1 MKRCLSIIG
10 LALCVLLDLSAQEI
24 RIKDFGESQEIFLG
38 KEQRRDFDGV
48 ICALVRVV
56 VPADS
61 HVRFT
66 GNVIG
71 EAKYDGNEYRVYLSE
86 GSRYLRVHYPGCAA
100 LLVDFQ
106 SLGYDGVESKKVY
119 ELVLG
124 LPDGMRRTMSR
135 SEYEQLIAQAALR
148 QKEENFAEAISLYE
162 ERKHELI
169 AKGEQG
175 YVEEIQ
181 EQINYCK
188 RRITF
193 KQLRAD
199 SWKTVLSEGLCCY
212 RAQGKF
218 GFVDSIGNVVVPPIY
233 EDVLGGYDFKDGIA
247 WVKKDSLWGS
257 INTRGEVVIP
267 YTYKFIDR
275 LKPFSYKE
283 NRCLVVSVDEY
294 RVGVVDY
301 KTGQEILP
309 CDYYLPNIWI
319 SFDICPGDY
328 FCLMN
333 SKDRFLF
340 FEKKTGKEL
349 FRLPPKMVF
358 SQYLG
363 YGCSLVRRE
372 VKINRYLKES
382 RDGIVD
388 GQGKFLFPCEYKDIE
403 PLEQSRQYVVVKR
416 ECNNREDAVRNY
428 CEECRLFNLKQR
440 VYVGGIYNN
449 IYDSSI
455 IGSLPPFIAVRKNGY
470 LYRDSWGD
478 LRVSEP
484 LEYGVLNYVTGEE
497 IIKPSADISGITLP
511 QTPEDPIVAKDKHT
525 GEFHLHDLNGKRYA
539 SLRSEETLDYNY
551 GYTRI
556 KRNGKYGFANAK
568 GEVVLDCIYDDA
580 GYSFEKYGN
589 MLAVEVKMGED
600 SFYINPSGE
609 RIEKEVIQNLSK
621 KKRR

>member
-10 LALCVLLDLSAQEI
+10 LALCVLLDLSAQGL
-24 RIKDFGESQEIFLG
+24 RIKDFSESQEIFLG
-38 KEQRRDFDGV
+38 REQRRDLDGV
-48 ICALVRVV
+48 TCALVRVV
-56 VPADS
+56 VPVDS
-61 HVRFT
+61 HARFT

-71 EAKYDGNEYRVYLSE
+71 EVEYEGNEYRVYLSE

-106 SLGYDGVESKKVY
+106 SLGYDGVESKKMY

-135 SEYEQLIAQAALR
+135 SEYERLIARAALQ
-148 QKEENFAEAISLYE
+148 QKEENFAEAVSLYE
-162 ERKHELI
+162 DRKRELI

-175 YVEEIQ
+175 YANEVQ
-181 EQINYCK
+181 ERINYCK

-193 KQLRAD
+193 KQLKAD
-199 SWKTVLSEGLCCY
+199 RWRTALSEGLCCY
-212 RAQGKF
+212 RAQGKL

-233 EDVLGGYDFKDGIA
+233 EDVLGGDDFKDGIA

-267 YTYKFIDR
+267 YTYKYVDR

-283 NRCLVVSVDEY
+283 NRCLIVSVDDY
-294 RVGVVDY
+294 RVGVIDY

-309 CDYYLPNIWI
+309 CDYYLPRLWI
-319 SFDICPGDY
+319 SFDLRPGDY
-328 FCLMN
+328 FCLGN

-349 FRLPPKMVF
+349 FRLPPQMVF
-358 SQYLG
+358 SEYLEYG
-363 YGCSLVRRE
+363 YSLVYRE
-372 VKINRYLKES
+372 VKINRYLKDG
-382 RDGIVD
+382 RDGVVD
-388 GQGKFLFPCEYKDIE
+388 GQGNFLFPCEYKRIA
-403 PLEQSRQYVVVKR
+403 PLRQSRQYVVVER
-416 ECNNREDAVRNY
+416 EYDGEDVVHSY
-428 CEECRLFNLKQR
+428 SSECRLFNLKQR
-440 VYVGGIYNN
+440 VYVGGIYSD
-449 IYDSSI
+449 IY
-455 IGSLPPFIAVRKNGY
+455 GTEFTLPPFIAVRKNGY
-470 LYRDSWGD
+470 LYSDSWGD

-484 LEYGVLNYVTGEE
+484 SEHGVLNYVTGEE

-539 SLRSEETLDYNY
+539 SLQSEETLSYKY

-556 KRNGKYGFANAK
+556 KRNGKYGFADAK

-589 MLAVEVKMGED
+589 KLAVEVKMGED
-600 SFYINPSGE
+600 AFYINPSGE
-609 RIEKEVIQNLSK
+609 RIEKEVIQSLSK

>member
-135 SEYEQLIAQAALR
+135 SEYEQLIAQAALQ
-148 QKEENFAEAISLYE
+148 QKKGNFAEAIGLYE

-181 EQINYCK
+181 ERINDCK

-403 PLEQSRQYVVVKR
+403 PLGQSRQYVVVKR

-497 IIKPSADISGITLP
+497 IIKPSADISSITLP

-551 GYTRI
+551 GYTSV

-568 GEVVLDCIYDDA
+568 GEVVLDCIYDDT
-580 GYSFEKYGN
+580 GFSFKKYGDI
-589 MLAVEVKMGED
+589 LAVEVKMGED
-600 SFYINPSGE
+600 SFYITPSGE

-621 KKRR
+621 KTR